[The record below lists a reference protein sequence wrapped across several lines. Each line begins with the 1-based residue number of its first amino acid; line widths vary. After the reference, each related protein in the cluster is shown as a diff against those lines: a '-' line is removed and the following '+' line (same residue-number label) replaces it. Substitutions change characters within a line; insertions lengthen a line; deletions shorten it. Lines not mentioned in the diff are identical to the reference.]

1 MKTIEVDDALYHYIA
16 SQTLHIGESAS
27 AILRRLLDLS
37 VEVESDMAT
46 VPATEDEPAVVE
58 LEAAEPLISPTER
71 DTPDALLSLMEND
84 GLNQFDSSIE
94 RLIHV
99 LGVLYQIDADGFQRA
114 ADIRGR
120 KRSYFALT
128 EEALLAT
135 GKTTKPKPVTG
146 TPFWIVSNTNTGRK
160 RNILAQL
167 MHSMG
172 FDEAATL
179 ALCEKI

>member
-1 MKTIEVDDALYHYIA
+1 MKTIEVDDALYQYIA

-37 VEVESDMAT
+37 VEVESVTAT
-46 VPATEDEPAVVE
+46 APATEDESVAP
-58 LEAAEPLISPTER
+58 EAGATDQVTLPTLR
-71 DTPDALLSLMEND
+71 DTPDALLALMEND
-84 GLNQFDSSIE
+84 GLNQMDSSIE

-99 LGVLYQIDADGFQRA
+99 LGVLYQIDAEGFQRA

-172 FDEAATL
+172 FDETVTL
-179 ALCEKI
+179 SLCEKI